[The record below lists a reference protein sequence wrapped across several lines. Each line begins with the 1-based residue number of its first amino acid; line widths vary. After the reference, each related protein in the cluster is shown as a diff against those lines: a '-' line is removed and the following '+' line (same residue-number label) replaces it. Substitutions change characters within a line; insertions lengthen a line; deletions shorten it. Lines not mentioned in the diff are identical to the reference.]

1 MSNPK
6 QGKKGVA
13 KLGDTDGQADKAAP
27 AEPSKVETTK
37 ETTEPK
43 TDGKDK
49 EPKSDKEEAG
59 KKEGPKDDKGD
70 NKTELKIATSFDDM
84 GLKDDLLR
92 GIYAYGFE
100 KPSAIQ
106 QRGILPMI
114 GGKDTIG
121 QAQSGTGK
129 TATFAISMLQRL
141 DLKVKECQGLILA
154 PTRELAQQ
162 IEKVVRCLGDFM
174 GVTSHACVGG
184 TSVRTDMQTITKGV
198 QVVVGTPGRVFDMIN
213 RRVLSLKKV
222 KIFVLD
228 EADEMLSRGFRDQIY
243 DVFQALPSEVQVC
256 LFSATMPP
264 DVLEVSN
271 RFMRN
276 PVQILVKTEE
286 VTLEGIK
293 QFYIAVEK
301 EEWKLDTLIDL
312 YETLT
317 ITQSI
322 IYVNTR
328 RKVEWLTD
336 KMTAKDFTVS
346 AIHGEM
352 SAQEREMV
360 MKEFRSGSS
369 RVLISTDL
377 LARGIDV
384 QQVSLVINY
393 DLPALRENYIHRIGR
408 SGRFG
413 RKGVAINF
421 VTTDDVRQMRD
432 IEKFYSTQ
440 ISEMP
445 MNIADLL

>member
-1 MSNPK
+1 MSSKNAV
-6 QGKKGVA
+6 KKGVA
-13 KLGDTDGQADKAAP
+13 KLGEADTQQEDPKPKAAEAQKEEP
-27 AEPSKVETTK
+27 KKETAEPKA
-37 ETTEPK
+37 
-43 TDGKDK
+43 DGKDK
-49 EPKSDKEEAG
+49 EPKSDKEEPRKDG
-59 KKEGPKDDKGD
+59 VKDDKGD
-70 NKTELKIATSFDDM
+70 KTELKVATSFDDM

-114 GGKDTIG
+114 SGKDTIG

-213 RRVLSLKKV
+213 RRVLNLKKV